1 MTVVDLERFLR
12 STEPDNTQLIN
23 RIEVDDVMRRI
34 NLEKIRQEIIC
45 YPWPASVRNDTN
57 YSP

>member
-1 MTVVDLERFLR
+1 MTIIALENFLR
-12 STEPDNTQLIN
+12 SIEPDNTQLVN

-45 YPWPASVRNDTN
+45 YPWPSSVRNDTN
-57 YSP
+57 YSA